1 VTAPVATTPAKP
13 PLASQRVPAL
23 KQRVVS
29 LLPTERAVLIFASA
43 TGVLLLS
50 PIVPRIYLLVAAF
63 DALVLLL
70 VLADFLRA
78 PGMGDVAVERDVEPR
93 LSLGAENVVK
103 IRARNLGRHAA
114 RLVVRDDYP
123 PPFTADIEESELSV
137 PAGDELEVRY
147 KVTPHRRGDERFLDL
162 HVESIG
168 PLGLARR
175 AFSVAASEG
184 VKVYPNLLGVERMKL
199 FARRNQLAQLGLH
212 RIRKR
217 GTGGEFEKLRPY
229 VPGDEFRKI
238 NWKATA
244 RRGRPVTAD
253 YETEKSQSVLL
264 LLDAGRRMAPWVE
277 GLTKLD
283 YAVNASLMLS
293 YVASQND
300 DLVGLAVFSHEMKT
314 FLAPRK
320 GRLQHRRIM
329 ERLYACEAELAYVD
343 YRRCFT
349 EIASRVTKRSL
360 VVIFTDVLDPDA
372 ARDLEEAIPLL
383 RSRHQPLVVSLQD
396 PGLEEVAERDP
407 EDADELYESLV
418 AREVYADRRRMVHE
432 IERRGVHVLDAHPRD
447 FSVAVVDRY
456 LALKA
461 RQGF

>member
-1 VTAPVATTPAKP
+1 M
-13 PLASQRVPAL
+13 S
-23 KQRVVS
+23 
-29 LLPTERAVLIFASA
+29 
-43 TGVLLLS
+43 
-50 PIVPRIYLLVAAF
+50 RIYLVVALL
-63 DALVLLL
+63 DLVLLSL
-70 VLADFLRA
+70 VLLDFRLA
-78 PGMGDVAVERDVEPR
+78 PGPRDLSIERDVEPR
-93 LSLGAENVVK
+93 LSLGAENLVK
-103 IRARNLGRHAA
+103 LRARNFGA
-114 RLVVRDDYP
+114 RTASLLLRDDFP
-123 PPFTADIEESELSV
+123 PPFTVDQDEIELAV
-137 PAGDELEVRY
+137 KAGEEAEARY
-147 KVTPHRRGDERFLDL
+147 KAMPHRRGDETFQDI
-162 HVESIG
+162 HVESFG
-168 PLGLARR
+168 PLCLARR
-175 AFSVAASEG
+175 AFALPAELA

-199 FARRNQLAQLGLH
+199 FARRRQLSLLGMH
-212 RIRKR
+212 RVRKR

-229 VPGDEFRKI
+229 VPGDEFRRI

-244 RRGRPVTAD
+244 RRNRPVTTD

-283 YAVNASLMLS
+283 YAVNAALMLS
-293 YVASQND
+293 YVAGQND
-300 DLVGLAVFSHEMKT
+300 DLVGLVVFSHEMRT

-349 EIASRVTKRSL
+349 EVASRVTKRSL

-372 ARDLEEAIPLL
+372 ANDLEMALPLL
-383 RSRHQPLVVSLQD
+383 RRRHQPLVVSLQD
-396 PGLEEVAERDP
+396 PGLEEIAERDP
-407 EDADELYESLV
+407 ADQDQLYESLV
-418 AREVYADRRRMVHE
+418 AREVYADRKRMVGE
-432 IERRGVHVLDAHPRD
+432 IARRGVHVLDAHPRD

>member
-1 VTAPVATTPAKP
+1 
-13 PLASQRVPAL
+13 L
-23 KQRVVS
+23 KTKANA
-29 LLPTERAVLIFASA
+29 LLPTRRAVAIFAAA
-43 TGVLLLS
+43 T
-50 PIVPRIYLLVAAF
+50 
-63 DALVLLL
+63 LVLLL
-70 VLADFLRA
+70 APLVSRIYIVVAFLDLVLLSLVLLDFRLA
-78 PGMGDVAVERDVEPR
+78 PGPRDLSIERDVDPR
-93 LSLGAENVVK
+93 LSLGAENLVK
-103 IRARNLGRHAA
+103 LRARNFGSRRASL
-114 RLVVRDDYP
+114 LVRDDFP
-123 PPFTADIEESELSV
+123 PPFTVDEDEIELSV
-137 PAGDELEVRY
+137 KAGEETEVRY
-147 KVTPHRRGDERFLDL
+147 KAMPHRRGDEKFQDI
-162 HVESIG
+162 HVESYG
-168 PLGLARR
+168 PLRLARR
-175 AFSVAASEG
+175 AFAFPAEFA

-199 FARRNQLAQLGLH
+199 FARRRQLSLLGMH
-212 RIRKR
+212 RVRKR

-229 VPGDEFRKI
+229 VPGDEFRRI

-244 RRGRPVTAD
+244 RRNRPVTAD

-283 YAVNASLMLS
+283 YAVNAALMLS
-293 YVASQND
+293 YVAGQND
-300 DLVGLAVFSHEMKT
+300 DLVGLVVFSHEMRT

-349 EIASRVTKRSL
+349 EVASRVTKRSL

-372 ARDLEEAIPLL
+372 ANDLEMALPLL
-383 RSRHQPLVVSLQD
+383 RRRHQPLVVSLQD
-396 PGLEEVAERDP
+396 PGLEEIAERDP
-407 EDADELYESLV
+407 GDQDQLYESLV
-418 AREVYADRRRMVHE
+418 AREVYADRKRMVGE
-432 IERRGVHVLDAHPRD
+432 IARRGVHVLDAHPRD